1 MGRKLRVY
9 VAVLVVVVAEFIR
22 ADIGIGVLHER
33 EAIGASY
40 PKDNPLC
47 IAVWFRVYRGDADT
61 VARFE
66 AAQEV

>member
-1 MGRKLRVY
+1 
-9 VAVLVVVVAEFIR
+9 VLPEGA
-22 ADIGIGVLHER
+22 
-33 EAIGASY
+33 AISASY

-47 IAVWFRVYRGDADT
+47 IAMWFRVYRGDADT